1 MFGRASAVA
10 HRRVIGGSSVPMME
24 HIKKFT
30 IEYTILMNMF
40 NCFIND
46 TTMIEVVRVLG
57 CGEETVGKPP

>member
-1 MFGRASAVA
+1 
-10 HRRVIGGSSVPMME
+10 MME